1 MRASSVSHSAASF
14 GGPFP
19 GQASGR
25 SPGVV
30 SGLVL
35 SLLLGQCCAMSA
47 SAETAASS
55 DDALVEEIIVSG
67 DSRLSVRMGEVGSW
81 NALEADEI
89 DLIGATHPT
98 EALVRVP
105 GVWISRGSGQ
115 EHLTAIRSAVLTGA
129 GACGEFLFLENGI
142 PIRPAGFC
150 NINNLFEL
158 NTEQA
163 GRMEVWRGPA
173 SAVLGG
179 NALHGA
185 INVINRIPE
194 RASIGIEG
202 GSYGAYRLSGEFN
215 VDTGNHQFAG
225 TLFGSSTDGY
235 RDDTG
240 YGQQKGSFTHRM
252 TAGDFEVENTL
263 NFTNLNQ
270 ETGAFVNGYKAYE
283 DKELRKS
290 NPAPEAYRDAWSV
303 RLASRWAKD
312 NWFFTPYLRAS
323 SMNFLQ
329 HFLPGE
335 PRERND
341 QTSGG
346 VVLGFEP
353 ISSETLV
360 FSVGAQMEFMSGHLD
375 QWQKDELTDSSAFNN
390 AVRPQGWQY
399 DYDVDSFL
407 AAGYYDLSWE
417 FAEGTRLVNSLRLE
431 YLGYDY
437 DNLMLDG
444 NTRDDGTACGFGGC
458 LYNRPES
465 RDDDFTN
472 LAGRI
477 GVERDIADG
486 IGYITFGSGFRP
498 PQATEL
504 YRLQRSQ
511 EVADLKSEQL
521 VSLEIGYRGG
531 WWNVAG
537 FAEKTDHFIFRD
549 SAGLNVSNGKTKAW
563 GIEGEAFRTWGR
575 HSFAISGS
583 YAEHKYD
590 FDSSIAGGEPIEKGN
605 YVDTA
610 PKWLANGRWNWQATE
625 WLDTELELN
634 YLGEHYINASNTA
647 EYDGHLVTNL
657 RARAR
662 VNEGLV
668 VHARI
673 INLLDEKYAD
683 RADFTLFN
691 PLGYRYFPA
700 MPRQFYVGATLSF

>member
-1 MRASSVSHSAASF
+1 MNAPSDFRLNEAIAALSLALVF
-14 GGPFP
+14 CLAIVPGP
-19 GQASGR
+19 AAAAEDATDNAAESGDAIVEEI
-25 SPGVV
+25 VV
-30 SGLVL
+30 SGDARLV
-35 SLLLGQCCAMSA
+35 A
-47 SAETAASS
+47 
-55 DDALVEEIIVSG
+55 
-67 DSRLSVRMGEVGSW
+67 RMGEVGSW
-81 NALEADEI
+81 NAIDADEI

-105 GVWISRGSGQ
+105 GVWVSRGSGQ

-150 NINNLFEL
+150 NVNNLFEL

-185 INVINRIPE
+185 INVDNRVPE
-194 RASIGIEG
+194 RNRIGIEG
-202 GSYGAYRLSGEFN
+202 GSYDAYRLSGEFN
-215 VDTGNHQFAG
+215 VESENHQFAG
-225 TLFGSSTDGY
+225 TVFGSGTGGY

-240 YGQQKGSFTHRM
+240 HDQQKVSLVHRM
-252 TAGDFEVENTL
+252 SAGGFEVENTL
-263 NFTNLNQ
+263 NYTNLEQ

-283 DKELRKS
+283 DSDLRKT
-290 NPAPEAYRDAWSV
+290 NPSPEAYRDAWSV
-303 RLASRWAKD
+303 RFASRWSKD
-312 NWFFTPYLRAS
+312 TWHFTPYLRS
-323 SMNFLQ
+323 SDMDFLQ

-346 VVLGFEP
+346 VVFGFEP
-353 ISSETLV
+353 VSSETLV
-360 FSVGAQMEFMSGHLD
+360 FSVGAQVEFMSGHLD
-375 QWQKDELTDSSAFNN
+375 QWQAEELTDSSAFNN
-390 AVRPQGWQY
+390 TVRPQGWHY

-417 FAEGTRLVNSLRLE
+417 FAEGTRLVHSLRLE
-431 YLGYDY
+431 YLEYDY

-444 NTRDDGTACGFGGC
+444 NTRDDGTVCGFGGC

-465 RDDDFTN
+465 RTDDFTN
-472 LAGRI
+472 VAGRVGI
-477 GVERDIADG
+477 ERDIGEG
-486 IGYITFGSGFRP
+486 IGYITLGSGFRP

-504 YRLQRSQ
+504 YRLQRFQ
-511 EVADLKSEQL
+511 DVADLKSEEL
-521 VSLEIGYRGG
+521 ISLEIGYRGG
-531 WWNVAG
+531 WWNIAG
-537 FAEKTDHFIFRD
+537 FAQSTDNFIFRD

-563 GIEGEAFRTWGR
+563 GIEAEAFKTWGN
-575 HSFAISGS
+575 HTFAISGT

-590 FDSSIAGGEPIEKGN
+590 FDSNIAGGEPIEKGN

-610 PKWLANGRWNWQATE
+610 PRWLANARWNWRPVN

-657 RARAR
+657 RAQAM
-662 VNEGLV
+662 VSDNFS

-673 INLLDEKYAD
+673 INLLDEQYAD
-683 RADFTLFN
+683 RADFTQFN

-700 MPRQFYVGATLSF
+700 MPRQFYVGATFSF